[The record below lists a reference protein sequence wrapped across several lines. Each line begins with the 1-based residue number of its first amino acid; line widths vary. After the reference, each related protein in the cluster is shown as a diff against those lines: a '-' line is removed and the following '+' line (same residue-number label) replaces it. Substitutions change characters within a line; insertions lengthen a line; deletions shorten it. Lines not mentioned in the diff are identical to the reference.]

1 LLLKAFTFG
10 EFLSFINACGIDP
23 AGRHRRSNAKAF
35 VLRQKKE
42 TKDKAV
48 EQLWTALAGP
58 EGIKAKLLQKATPDR
73 STALAL
79 NSFSWSEG

>member
-1 LLLKAFTFG
+1 LQLAALLQHFAVG

-23 AGRHRRSNAKAF
+23 PRRQSRSNAKAF

-48 EQLWTALAGP
+48 
-58 EGIKAKLLQKATPDR
+58 D
-73 STALAL
+73 
-79 NSFSWSEG
+79 SFGQF